1 MGITTKNSL
10 TTEERSSSSNN
21 VMSRTINEGDRTTVK
36 LVFKEYDS
44 DSQREPA
51 DIVKVSES
59 NSSNRTPASPSVNG
73 GPKVNGNLYEKSPLY
88 QDNIQGVIMTVHK
101 RTEPN
106 EDELNVKISN
116 KKTNDAYETCSELAG
131 RKSNDSDE
139 IDYRVVKKGTISGV
153 EGIVSTVSS
162 PARSCASS
170 RCSGGEPKSPEPVPP
185 VCPVPS
191 SRQPFPRPLPHV
203 TEPHNSVGIKTEA
216 PILSSPR
223 TSTSPARIS
232 FTVEAQGSLI
242 PKGRSRLMFNFS
254 MKPNAPLTKGLLA
267 FEEKLKAADLEF
279 VCEGRV
285 LTGAELGQEVKGKT
299 VFVRNKESVMGC

>member
-1 MGITTKNSL
+1 MGK
-10 TTEERSSSSNN
+10 
-21 VMSRTINEGDRTTVK
+21 
-36 LVFKEYDS
+36 
-44 DSQREPA
+44 
-51 DIVKVSES
+51 
-59 NSSNRTPASPSVNG
+59 
-73 GPKVNGNLYEKSPLY
+73 
-88 QDNIQGVIMTVHK
+88 TVHK
-101 RTEPN
+101 RTEIKV
-106 EDELNVKISN
+106 DELNVKLSN
-116 KKTNDAYETCSELAG
+116 KQPNLDKITSKSRQETEGTELSDIQRKRINVYETCSEFAG
-131 RKSNDSDE
+131 RKSDDNDE
-139 IDYRVVKKGTISGV
+139 NDYKVVKKGTTLSV

-170 RCSGGEPKSPEPVPP
+170 RCSGGEPKSPKPVPP
-185 VCPVPS
+185 VCPVSS
-191 SRQPFPRPLPHV
+191 SRQPITRPLPHV

-223 TSTSPARIS
+223 PSTSPARIS

-299 VFVRNKESVMGC
+299 VFVRNKESVMGCYFPNSYNYTNYRTCYVHENKYCSVSSEFS